1 MQFKPKRAHYTL
13 LLPAL
18 ALTLA
23 ACGDDIQ
30 AMTDGSSS
38 GTTTGTTEI
47 DPSTPSTPGTDPT
60 TDTDTTPT
68 TTPTTTT
75 VDPVTTDPVT
85 SDPVTTDPVTSEP
98 ITSSSSSGTDSSG
111 STSGT
116 DSSGSGSSGSSSTGD
131 TDTGVVEKL
140 PGVWATQNPTGLAT
154 DALIHPAQTRAKVW
168 VENALRPLPAGTVL
182 GFPVDLAAVE
192 ASGVLSAE
200 GLRRAALEPTLPGLP
215 IVGDVSLGELAR
227 ARYGDEVTTRLIDPL
242 LGGIA
247 AGDLD
252 RMSLDAVAPQI
263 AEVAHTATS
272 LIEGLAPILAAAQQ
286 AGPVFAAPP
295 HGMEQLVTAL
305 TERLAQQGPGGGQH
319 FLGLGQQAL
328 ARARER
334 DAAGPPV
341 EQRNAQLFL
350 QRLDLAGDGRLGDV
364 QRFGGACQVADLGHC
379 DEGAQLVDLHAG
391 SVREEADLRGLHAQP
406 HLGAGLEQRQ
416 PGVVRLVGDDDL
428 LAHAHAVA
436 GRFAQKF
443 RAFHLAVQP
452 GARRVHV
459 LVAHTD
465 VDRVRTERHGGR
477 TDARRLAVAGQHHH
491 AHAVGLEGQRLSVH
505 MRDLAVQAANTGT
518 NDTAARTAANA
529 EVTQLSAEIDRI
541 SSSTK
546 FGQQSLLN
554 GSFGVTAA
562 IKTGFN
568 ATGTYTVPATSNF
581 QINVNGG
588 GAKTVNLVAGSY
600 TGAQLASHMQSAIRT
615 ALTSG
620 GTYTQAQADAVTVDS
635 TTVGAGFSLSIKANL
650 ANTQTFTLTDGA
662 GTPLAAQNLTGAI
675 TAASGTGGTFQV
687 GSNAGDTISVA
698 LASVSATGLGINALD
713 LVNSASTAIT
723 ALDSAIA
730 SVSTTRGNLGAVQN
744 RFESTINN
752 LQVTTEN
759 LAASESRI
767 RDTDMALEMTQF
779 TRHQVLLQ
787 AGTAM
792 LGQANQLPQSVL
804 RLLQ

>member
-1 MQFKPKRAHYTL
+1 MRINQNVE
-13 LLPAL
+13 AL
-18 ALTLA
+18 NAWRSLSTTNTEMGKSLEKL
-23 ACGDDIQ
+23 
-30 AMTDGSSS
+30 SS
-38 GTTTGTTEI
+38 GFRI
-47 DPSTPSTPGTDPT
+47 
-60 TDTDTTPT
+60 
-68 TTPTTTT
+68 
-75 VDPVTTDPVT
+75 
-85 SDPVTTDPVTSEP
+85 
-98 ITSSSSSGTDSSG
+98 
-111 STSGT
+111 
-116 DSSGSGSSGSSSTGD
+116 
-131 TDTGVVEKL
+131 
-140 PGVWATQNPTGLAT
+140 N
-154 DALIHPAQTRAKVW
+154 RA
-168 VENALRPLPAGTVL
+168 A
-182 GFPVDLAAVE
+182 DD
-192 ASGVLSAE
+192 ASGLVISQ
-200 GLRRAALEPTLPGLP
+200 GLRAQVSGL
-215 IVGDVSLGELAR
+215 R
-227 ARYGDEVTTRLIDPL
+227 
-242 LGGIA
+242 
-247 AGDLD
+247 
-252 RMSLDAVAPQI
+252 Q
-263 AEVAHTATS
+263 AT
-272 LIEGLAPILAAAQQ
+272 
-286 AGPVFAAPP
+286 
-295 HGMEQLVTAL
+295 
-305 TERLAQQGPGGGQH
+305 
-319 FLGLGQQAL
+319 
-328 ARARER
+328 
-334 DAAGPPV
+334 
-341 EQRNAQLFL
+341 RNAQ
-350 QRLDLAGDGRLGDV
+350 DGISVV
-364 QRFGGACQVADLGHC
+364 QTA
-379 DEGAQLVDLHAG
+379 EGALN
-391 SVREEADLRGLHAQP
+391 E
-406 HLGAGLEQRQ
+406 
-416 PGVVRLVGDDDL
+416 
-428 LAHAHAVA
+428 
-436 GRFAQKF
+436 
-443 RAFHLAVQP
+443 
-452 GARRVHV
+452 VHSM
-459 LVAHTD
+459 LN
-465 VDRVRTERHGGR
+465 R
-477 TDARRLAVAGQHHH
+477 
-491 AHAVGLEGQRLSVH
+491 

-529 EVTQLSAEIDRI
+529 EVTALASEVDRI
-541 SSSTK
+541 STSTK

-588 GAKTVNLVAGSY
+588 GAKTVNLVAGTY

-615 ALTSG
+615 AMTSG

>member
-1 MQFKPKRAHYTL
+1 MRINQNVE
-13 LLPAL
+13 AL
-18 ALTLA
+18 NAWRSLSTTNTEMGKSLEKL
-23 ACGDDIQ
+23 
-30 AMTDGSSS
+30 SS
-38 GTTTGTTEI
+38 GFRI
-47 DPSTPSTPGTDPT
+47 
-60 TDTDTTPT
+60 
-68 TTPTTTT
+68 
-75 VDPVTTDPVT
+75 
-85 SDPVTTDPVTSEP
+85 
-98 ITSSSSSGTDSSG
+98 
-111 STSGT
+111 
-116 DSSGSGSSGSSSTGD
+116 
-131 TDTGVVEKL
+131 
-140 PGVWATQNPTGLAT
+140 N
-154 DALIHPAQTRAKVW
+154 RA
-168 VENALRPLPAGTVL
+168 A
-182 GFPVDLAAVE
+182 DD
-192 ASGVLSAE
+192 ASGLVISQ
-200 GLRRAALEPTLPGLP
+200 GLRAQVSGL
-215 IVGDVSLGELAR
+215 R
-227 ARYGDEVTTRLIDPL
+227 
-242 LGGIA
+242 
-247 AGDLD
+247 
-252 RMSLDAVAPQI
+252 Q
-263 AEVAHTATS
+263 AT
-272 LIEGLAPILAAAQQ
+272 
-286 AGPVFAAPP
+286 
-295 HGMEQLVTAL
+295 
-305 TERLAQQGPGGGQH
+305 
-319 FLGLGQQAL
+319 
-328 ARARER
+328 
-334 DAAGPPV
+334 
-341 EQRNAQLFL
+341 RNAQ
-350 QRLDLAGDGRLGDV
+350 DGISVV
-364 QRFGGACQVADLGHC
+364 QTA
-379 DEGAQLVDLHAG
+379 EGALN
-391 SVREEADLRGLHAQP
+391 E
-406 HLGAGLEQRQ
+406 
-416 PGVVRLVGDDDL
+416 
-428 LAHAHAVA
+428 
-436 GRFAQKF
+436 
-443 RAFHLAVQP
+443 
-452 GARRVHV
+452 VHSM
-459 LVAHTD
+459 LN
-465 VDRVRTERHGGR
+465 R
-477 TDARRLAVAGQHHH
+477 
-491 AHAVGLEGQRLSVH
+491 

-581 QINVNGG
+581 QINVNGV
-588 GAKTVNLVAGSY
+588 GAKTVNLVAGTY

-620 GTYTQAQADAVTVDS
+620 GTYTQAQADAVTVES

-650 ANTQTFTLTDGA
+650 ANTQTFTLTDGV